1 MRLAGLAPVIAGFV
15 GVLLAGV
22 WLRRTKRLGL
32 EPDVA
37 AALLAALV
45 IDVTLPALTFEGLL
59 RKRLDLALALAVVP
73 PTVAE
78 LVVLALAWALGRAMK
93 LSPPALGAV
102 ILCAGFSNTAFVG
115 LPLTA
120 SLLPGD
126 ATALQ
131 TAILIDAVDTT
142 ALLWTLGVAL
152 AARFGDP
159 TVSGP
164 RPRTADVLTRPAT
177 LAMFLGGGLS
187 ALGLTPPGWALAP
200 LRQLGAATIPLVFV
214 VLGLRLSFDGV
225 RERLPA
231 VGLVVLLR
239 LVVAP
244 AIALG
249 LVHALG
255 LHGPRA
261 VVSVLQ
267 AAMPSA
273 LVGSMIA
280 TRMGCDDRLSSA
292 AVVGTFAASV
302 PALAAWSAAT
312 SALLN

>member
-1 MRLAGLAPVIAGFV
+1 MPPSALASVMAGFV
-15 GVLLAGV
+15 GLLLAGV

-45 IDVTLPALTFEGLL
+45 IDVTLPALTFEGLI
-59 RKRLDLALALAVVP
+59 RKRLDPSLALAVVP

-78 LVVLALAWALGRAMK
+78 LAVLALAWAAGRAMK
-93 LSPPALGAV
+93 LSRPALGAV
-102 ILCAGFSNTAFVG
+102 ILCAAFSNTAFVG
-115 LPLTA
+115 LPLTT
-120 SLLPGD
+120 SLFPGD

-142 ALLWTLGVAL
+142 ALLWTVGVAV
-152 AARFGDP
+152 AARFGDASS
-159 TVSGP
+159 SGP

-177 LAMFLGGGLS
+177 LAMFLGGALS
-187 ALGLTPPGWALAP
+187 ALGAVPPEWALGP
-200 LRQLGAATIPLVFV
+200 LRRLGAATIPLVFI
-214 VLGLRLSFDGV
+214 VLGLRLSFTGV

-231 VGLVVLLR
+231 VA
-239 LVVAP
+239 LVVALRLFVAP
-244 AIALG
+244 AVALGCVYALG
-249 LVHALG
+249 LR
-255 LHGPRA
+255 GPRA

-292 AVVGTFAASV
+292 AVVGTFAAAA
-302 PALAAWSAAT
+302 PALALWSAAV
-312 SALLN
+312 SGLLN